1 VKSAQVPEIKYTH
14 GVLEDPDQRG
24 KELRRRRA
32 RLRNTFKLNRSFYFP
47 DVSHGVG
54 PEPVLGKTI
63 ILSMCFAKD
72 KGKEERGCLFVFV
85 TAMKVN
91 TCINVY
97 HALMYTMFMYIIEC
111 LFLLPP

>member
-72 KGKEERGCLFVFV
+72 KGKEERGCLFV

-91 TCINVY
+91 TYINVY
-97 HALMYTMFMYIIEC
+97 HALMYIIEC